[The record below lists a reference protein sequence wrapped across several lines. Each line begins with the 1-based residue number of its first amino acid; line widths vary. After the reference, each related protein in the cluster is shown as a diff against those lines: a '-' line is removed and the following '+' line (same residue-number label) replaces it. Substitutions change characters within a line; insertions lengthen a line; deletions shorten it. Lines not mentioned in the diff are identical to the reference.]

1 MSKLV
6 KYIQQEKAKIK
17 PPHILIVENDPSL
30 ARLINEHLQNIYM
43 ITIVPDGRSAIE
55 ACQDIPPNLIIIDTS
70 ITDMTALDLFQN
82 LYTVKIIHRVPI
94 MFLVHTGHSH
104 SDRMAALEAG
114 VDDYISKPFDIM
126 ELQLRIRNNLPH
138 PTQSVDM
145 ITGLPGWMAVE
156 KEIGQRL
163 VTPHWSMSLFMLEH
177 LHPYEMQYGLIAANN
192 VRRAFANLVMDVVDE
207 IGAFDD
213 FIGTIGESAIVQ
225 TATHDCHEE
234 IAYRLRREFR
244 ALLKQWYPSTVLAQ
258 GFAQMPDGR
267 RAKLLTLSTT
277 AVSSKMK
284 PFEDSLDV
292 IATAE
297 DLRNKRQL
305 VAE

>member
-6 KYIQQEKAKIK
+6 KYIQQEQAKIK
-17 PPHILIVENDPSL
+17 PPHILLVENDPSL
-30 ARLINEHLQNIYM
+30 ASLIREHLHTIY
-43 ITIVPDGRSAIE
+43 TISTVPDGRSAIE
-55 ACQDIPPNLIIIDTS
+55 ACQEHTPNLIIIDTG
-70 ITDMTALDLFQN
+70 IQDMKALDLFQN

-94 MFLVHTGHSH
+94 MFLVHANHSH
-104 SDRMAALEAG
+104 SDRMAALDAG
-114 VDDYISKPFDIM
+114 VDDYIGKPFDIV
-126 ELQLRIRNNLPH
+126 ELQLRIRNNLPR

-156 KEIGQRL
+156 EEVAQRL
-163 VTPHWSMSLFMLEH
+163 TTPHWSMSLFMLEH
-177 LHPYEMQYGLIAANN
+177 LRPYEMQYGLIATNN
-192 VRRAFANLVMDVVDE
+192 VRRAFANMVMDVVDE

-213 FIGTIGESAIVQ
+213 FIGAIGDDAIVQ

-234 IAYRLRREFR
+234 IAFRLRREFR

-258 GFAQMPDGR
+258 GFAQLPDGR
-267 RAKLLTLSTT
+267 RAKLLSLSTT
-277 AVSSKMK
+277 AVSSQMK

-297 DLRNKRQL
+297 DLRKRQP
-305 VAE
+305 VT